1 VKPIASTLDHFDLVV
16 QTLQVACADRIIAV
30 IQQTIPLTRQ
40 GPGKLLESL
49 DAAPLGGLDPIAQET
64 QGFST
69 IPAVPQA
76 FPRTG
81 TVQVIFQ
88 EVDHIEVAVQFEQSF
103 QVQALLSGQI
113 YPAFRNDSMNDFWYP
128 RDAFS

>member
-1 VKPIASTLDHFDLVV
+1 MPI
-16 QTLQVACADRIIAV
+16 
-30 IQQTIPLTRQ
+30 TRQ
-40 GPGKLLESL
+40 GLGKLLESL
-49 DAAPLGGLDPIAQET
+49 DAVPLGGLDPIDQET

-69 IPAVPQA
+69 TSAVTKA

-88 EVDHIEVAVQFEQSF
+88 EVDHIDVAVQFKQSS

-113 YPAFRNDSMNDFWYP
+113 
-128 RDAFS
+128 